1 MSSKK
6 SSMLK
11 NILSIFAITLVAVL
25 LLAVVNQVTRDPIAK
40 AEIDARNQTYSEVFA
55 DAKDFKDLDMS
66 EEEIVK
72 NGEKALSDAD
82 IASCEINNA
91 MKAVDGDTVLGYVIA
106 ATSKNGYGGKIQ
118 IAVGI
123 NNDGEITGFSVIS
136 HNETAGLGAKSKDDP
151 EFAAQFKGKTASESI
166 EVIKGGGATGNQID
180 AISGATITS
189 KAVTEA
195 TNAATAFYNAYLK
208 GE

>member
-1 MSSKK
+1 
-6 SSMLK
+6 MLK

-82 IASCEINNA
+82 IASCEINHA

>member
-1 MSSKK
+1 
-6 SSMLK
+6 MLK